1 MPPQTEVPSE
11 TRQRVAI
18 RFAGDSGDGMQ
29 LTGGQFTNTS
39 ALLGND
45 FATFPDFPAEIR
57 APKGTT
63 FGVSGFQ
70 VHFADDH
77 IHTPG
82 DIVNALVAMN
92 PAAFKVHIVDVEPG
106 GIVIVNSDEFTK
118 GNLKKA
124 GYNADYNPLDDE
136 DLVSQYRLF
145 QIPMSRMT
153 RESLAGGE
161 DSVRDIDRCRNMY
174 ALGIAYWLYQ
184 RPLDATLDF
193 FDHYL
198 VKQKN
203 RPDLAELNAKA
214 LKAGYYFGE
223 TAELFTTRYEVAPA
237 TMPPG
242 TYRKISGN
250 DAAAIGF
257 VTAAQK
263 ASKQLI
269 YAGYPITPAS
279 DLMHALA
286 RLKHFDI
293 KMMQAEDE
301 IGAVCCAIG
310 ASFAGALGMS
320 GTSGPGMALK
330 SEAMALAVIL
340 ELPLV
345 VVDVQRA
352 GPSTGMP
359 TKTEQTDLLSS
370 LYGRPGEAPVVVVA
384 PQSPADCF
392 AMAIEAVR
400 LAVHC
405 MCPVIYLS
413 DASLATGAEPWRIPD
428 VDNIPPIQISHPTS
442 VEGEKFEPYVRHPE
456 TLARPWAIPGQAGLE
471 HRLGGL
477 EKQEHTGNVS
487 YDPENH
493 ETMIRLRADKV
504 ARAAA
509 VIPPLAVEGSPNAK
523 TLLLGWGGTY
533 GAIAT
538 AAVRLGQEGID
549 VATAHLRYLNP
560 MPANI
565 EEVLRRFEHV
575 IVPEINTGQLAML
588 LRARYLID
596 VASINHIRGRSFQV
610 GELVEEIKTLING
623 AKGGMA
629 NA

>member
-1 MPPQTEVPSE
+1 MPPHTEVPSE
-11 TRQRVAI
+11 TIPRVAI

-29 LTGGQFTNTS
+29 LTGGQFTSTS

-57 APKGTT
+57 APRGTT

-70 VHFADDH
+70 VHFANEN

-124 GYNADYNPLDDE
+124 GYEAGYNPLEDE

-145 QIPMSRMT
+145 EIPMSRMT

-161 DSVRDIDRCRNMY
+161 ESVRDIDRCRNMY
-174 ALGIAYWLYQ
+174 ALGIAYWLYN

-198 VKQKN
+198 NKQKK
-203 RPDLAELNAKA
+203 RPDLAALNAKA

-223 TAELFTTRYEVAPA
+223 TAELFATRYDVAPA
-237 TMPPG
+237 KMPPG
-242 TYRKISGN
+242 TYRKIAGN
-250 DAAAIGF
+250 EAAAIGF

-263 ASKQLI
+263 AGKQLV

-286 RLKHFDI
+286 RYKQFDV

-330 SEAMALAVIL
+330 AEAMALAVIL

-359 TKTEQTDLLSS
+359 TKTEQADLLTAM
-370 LYGRPGEAPVVVVA
+370 YGRPGEAPVVVVA

-413 DASLATGAEPWRIPD
+413 DASLATGAEPWLIPD
-428 VDNIPPIQISHPTS
+428 LESIPAINIEHPTA
-442 VEGEKFEPYVRHPE
+442 VEGEKFEPYARDIE
-456 TLARPWAIPGQAGLE
+456 TLARPWAIPGQVGLE

-477 EKQEHTGNVS
+477 EKDEQTGNVS

-493 ETMIRLRADKV
+493 DNMIRLRAEKV
-504 ARAAA
+504 ARAAS
-509 VIPPLAVEGSPNAK
+509 VIPPLVVEGVAEAK
-523 TLLLGWGGTY
+523 TLVLGWGGTY
-533 GAIAT
+533 GSIAT
-538 AAVRLGQEGID
+538 AAQRLDQEGIH
-549 VATAHLRYLNP
+549 VARAHLRYLNP

-565 EEVLRRFEHV
+565 EQVLRKFDQI

-588 LRARYLID
+588 LRARYLVD
-596 VASINHIRGRSFQV
+596 VESINHIRGRSFQV
-610 GELVEEIKTLING
+610 GELVDEIKGLI
-623 AKGGMA
+623 KDDCQVKTS
-629 NA
+629 